1 MFKVFLKFIFQAH
14 WRYSERGAGLA
25 RWRDRFDSTYY
36 QKGPW
41 RDRFDNTPKKVLSE
55 RSVIQKSIIKTD
67 YQNGRPKK
75 YYQNGLLK
83 RSVILLKRYPTETL
97 PSQYF
102 WIRSFLD
109 CRRDAGAIS
118 DGIFCA
124 FSSVHVLSSFLD
136 FHLLALKIK

>member
-1 MFKVFLKFIFQAH
+1 MFKVFLNLIFQPH

-25 RWRDRFDSTYY
+25 RWRDRFDNTYY

-83 RSVILLKRYPTETL
+83 RSVILLERYPIE
-97 PSQYF
+97 PDS
-102 WIRSFLD
+102 
-109 CRRDAGAIS
+109 C
-118 DGIFCA
+118 
-124 FSSVHVLSSFLD
+124 FSNRASCDRLREHIKL
-136 FHLLALKIK
+136 LLAEIAESAEAAPVQHETGSF